1 MTARHE
7 AGRVGE
13 VKIAKRLGGGDA
25 NYLTDA
31 VLAQSKIDDVN
42 ASQNRR
48 PRIDS
53 RNGKIRYAKLW
64 ITEMRGRVGALSPL
78 ARGAYFMLL
87 FEYLNRQQPLPDD
100 EKLLRRISGVDKV
113 DWDDIR
119 TELLTVMDL
128 VDGNLND
135 EYAERCIAEFRDAS
149 KRGKSNVRLRYAVVG
164 GLKDVGP

>member
-1 MTARHE
+1 MRGTTGGKSGGAAEIKRIAVAGPSNDPANAPSNQHAR
-7 AGRVGE
+7 V
-13 VKIAKRLGGGDA
+13 D
-25 NYLTDA
+25 
-31 VLAQSKIDDVN
+31 
-42 ASQNRR
+42 
-48 PRIDS
+48 P
-53 RNGKIRYAKLW
+53 RNGKIRFAKLW

-128 VDGNLND
+128 VDGNLHD